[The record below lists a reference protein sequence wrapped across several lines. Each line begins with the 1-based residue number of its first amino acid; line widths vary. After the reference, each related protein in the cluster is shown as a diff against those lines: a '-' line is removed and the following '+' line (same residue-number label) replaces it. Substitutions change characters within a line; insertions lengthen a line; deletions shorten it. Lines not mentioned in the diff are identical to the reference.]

1 MVTLVLVLA
10 GVLQCYAF
18 RNERSVIPAGSSVA
32 AKVPGIFHHIEWTT
46 ELEKAR
52 QCCEPATTV
61 LLLSVQLL
69 QQLLHQQQR
78 TSRLQGRG
86 VFFLLTTI
94 SITRGFKMRIIG
106 GP

>member
-46 ELEKAR
+46 ELDEAM
-52 QCCEPATTV
+52 
-61 LLLSVQLL
+61 L
-69 QQLLHQQQR
+69 
-78 TSRLQGRG
+78 
-86 VFFLLTTI
+86 
-94 SITRGFKMRIIG
+94 
-106 GP
+106 